1 VGRGSV
7 GAGMLG
13 YEYQQDPSKNPSE
26 IPASQQNPSK
36 IPASTDFFK
45 NWRSNSI
52 FFSNFSCKHPNIMFL
67 GGFLLFQVF
76 NIEKIGLK
84 KIRKIQIFDNFIK
97 KWPKNAFFWSDL
109 EQIKNENKSS
119 ILFQSGSKA

>member
-1 VGRGSV
+1 
-7 GAGMLG
+7 
-13 YEYQQDPSKNPSE
+13 
-26 IPASQQNPSK
+26 
-36 IPASTDFFK
+36 
-45 NWRSNSI
+45 
-52 FFSNFSCKHPNIMFL
+52 MFL

-97 KWPKNAFFWSDL
+97 KWPKNSFFWSDL
-109 EQIKNENKSS
+109 EQIKNKNKSS

>member
-1 VGRGSV
+1 
-7 GAGMLG
+7 
-13 YEYQQDPSKNPSE
+13 
-26 IPASQQNPSK
+26 
-36 IPASTDFFK
+36 
-45 NWRSNSI
+45 
-52 FFSNFSCKHPNIMFL
+52 MFL